1 MSKRTFVMVA
11 QDAQEIAKE
20 LFADLRFEMNF
31 VVPESMQHN
40 FIMLPEDSCER
51 CDRAIPRAG
60 ADYLCA
66 PCRAE
71 HPTA

>member
-11 QDAQEIAKE
+11 QDAVEIADTF
-20 LFADLRFEMNF
+20 LSGLRFDSYLMA
-31 VVPESMQHN
+31 PESMQHN